1 MWNLGDPLG
10 YSCPIITVN
19 GQVQQCQTEKDLISK
34 ASAHLRMK
42 ALVTPQGKPLTSAE
56 ETAESE
62 VNSERIVEEGEDEYQ
77 L

>member
-1 MWNLGDPLG
+1 MWNPGDSLR

-34 ASAHLRMK
+34 ASDHLRMK
-42 ALVTPQGKPLTSAE
+42 VWVTLLGKPPRCAE